1 MIWLTKKSD
10 KDCCYYTWS
19 SIITQNTDFL
29 WHLLI
34 LVCFHS
40 VCTSVCLFIYFLFIG
55 RCDDAAGY
63 LYWAR
68 VTLWLIKFSFLSF
81 VRSFVFP
88 KSSFSHFSVL
98 TATSIDRSIKL
109 ENLRAYNVC
118 PIKDSLEKHP
128 HKNSRENSFIWEK
141 GRTYVTITKTLHI
154 RKANVEAK

>member
-1 MIWLTKKSD
+1 LLLSHLVQP
-10 KDCCYYTWS
+10 YYPNYWFSLAS
-19 SIITQNTDFL
+19 SNSCLFSL
-29 WHLLI
+29 CLS
-34 LVCFHS
+34 FY
-40 VCTSVCLFIYFLFIG
+40 LFIYLFSIHRKVWRCG
-55 RCDDAAGY
+55 RLSLLSACH
-63 LYWAR
+63 
-68 VTLWLIKFSFLSF
+68 TLIDQVFLSF
-81 VRSFVFP
+81 FRSFVFP